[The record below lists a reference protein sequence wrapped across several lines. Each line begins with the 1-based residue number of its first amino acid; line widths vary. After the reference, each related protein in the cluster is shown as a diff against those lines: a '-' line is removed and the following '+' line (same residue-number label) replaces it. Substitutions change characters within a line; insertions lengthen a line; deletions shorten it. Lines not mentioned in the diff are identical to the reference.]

1 LFRFTVLATTIA
13 ARVAWELLKF
23 IFPGG
28 VNRSSLSYSVGSL
41 KFAHHFGLNRA
52 ATFGEQLILH
62 DCVTHSISSPV
73 LSVAPGGAAA
83 PAAGDKLLSGVVCCG
98 TTSVVGAAGLI
109 GSC

>member
-1 LFRFTVLATTIA
+1 
-13 ARVAWELLKF
+13 
-23 IFPGG
+23 
-28 VNRSSLSYSVGSL
+28 
-41 KFAHHFGLNRA
+41 FGLNRA

-83 PAAGDKLLSGVVCCG
+83 PAAGDKLLRGVVCCG